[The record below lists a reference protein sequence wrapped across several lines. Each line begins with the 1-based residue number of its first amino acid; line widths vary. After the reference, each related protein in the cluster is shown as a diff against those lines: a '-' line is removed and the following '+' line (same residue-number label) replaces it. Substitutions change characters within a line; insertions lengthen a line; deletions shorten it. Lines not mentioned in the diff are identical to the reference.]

1 MQRQKLSQCHEGP
14 QQITM
19 SFWDQQYSTPDFKYG
34 TQANWFL
41 RNQAA
46 HLHPGSEVLLPGDG
60 EGRNSVWLARR
71 GHHVTAVDNSRVGL
85 DKASRLAAENGVA
98 VALIEADLEHWVPTP
113 DSFDAVVLTYVHLP
127 ESWRHIAHQRL
138 TSALR
143 PGGWFI
149 LEAFHP
155 LQLGYS
161 SGGPKDESL
170 LYTIDMI
177 RSDLAAQ
184 PEVILDEV
192 LAWEGEA
199 HLDEGS
205 GHQGSAHLTRYVAH
219 RVKSRNPDTN
229 A

>member
-1 MQRQKLSQCHEGP
+1 MN
-14 QQITM
+14 
-19 SFWDQQYSTPDFKYG
+19 FWDQQYSEPDFKYG

-46 HLHPGSEVLLPGDG
+46 HFHPGSEVLLPGDG

-71 GHHVTAVDNSRVGL
+71 GHHITAVDNSRVGL
-85 DKASRLAAENGVA
+85 DKAARLASENGVA
-98 VALIEADLEHWVPTP
+98 VALIEADLESWAPTP

-127 ESWRHIAHQRL
+127 ASWRRIAHQRL
-138 TSALR
+138 ISALR
-143 PGGWFI
+143 PGGWLI

-155 LQLGYS
+155 LQLGHS
-161 SGGPKDESL
+161 SGGPKKEAL
-170 LYTIDMI
+170 LYTIDMV
-177 RSDLAAQ
+177 RSDLAGH

-199 HLDEGS
+199 HLDEGT

-219 RVKSRNPDTN
+219 RVKSK
-229 A
+229 